1 MAGTYL
7 NFPYDEEIFNYSW
20 KNTPDMVLTTMLE
33 SGAVVKDAEI
43 ESLISNGSN
52 FFTVP
57 FYDVLSG
64 VEDVYNG
71 VNNFT
76 GASLSGGSYSGVVYG
91 RMAKWSAKSFIKDFN
106 SGADPMAQI
115 VSGVANFWIKARQT
129 RLIGILGAVFGIT
142 GDADFALHTTDIAS
156 ATGTV
161 AEANKIG
168 ATSIADAIVK
178 ANGDNS
184 TGYSLAIMHSAVANR
199 LANLQLLEFSKY
211 TDASG
216 ITRSLPIGTI
226 NGMTIIVND
235 GVPVDKKITYAITT
249 DSAVDAGTT
258 YYTRSAATP
267 YVYTKVASPKLADI
281 LTYYEQSDAAD
292 EYTTYILGQGAIR
305 YAEAP
310 VDVPSEMDRDP
321 NTNGG
326 VDMIYTRV
334 RECFAPYGFSF
345 KGDVATDV
353 GIPDSELLDSD
364 NWERKMPAKSIFMAQ
379 LITN

>member
-71 VNNFT
+71 VNDFT

-142 GDADFALHTTDIAS
+142 GDADFALHTTNIAS
-156 ATGTV
+156 ATTTV
-161 AEANKIG
+161 DVDVNKVG

-184 TGYSLAIMHSAVANR
+184 VGYSMAIMHSAVANR

-235 GVPVDKKITYAITT
+235 GVPVA
-249 DSAVDAGTT
+249 DSAT
-258 YYTRSAATP
+258 ATGE
-267 YVYTKVASPKLADI
+267 K
-281 LTYYEQSDAAD
+281 

-326 VDMIYTRV
+326 VDMIYTRI

-353 GIPDSELLDSD
+353 GVPDAELLDSA